1 MLGGMFLSCPKDDIL
16 WVSFDDD
23 FVVYHRPS
31 GKTHFLN
38 EASKILLTELLADAK
53 DLPSILDAF
62 AVEDSEEHSE
72 EYAHQMKGMLAR
84 LEDLGLIQSV

>member
-1 MLGGMFLSCPKDDIL
+1 MLGSMFVSCRQDNL
-16 WVSFDDD
+16 VWVSFDDD

-38 EASKILLTELLADAK
+38 EASKVLLTELLDDAR

-62 AVEDSEEHSE
+62 ATADSEDHSE
-72 EYAHQMKGMLAR
+72 EYVRQMKGMLGR
-84 LEDLGLIQSV
+84 LEDLGLIQSA